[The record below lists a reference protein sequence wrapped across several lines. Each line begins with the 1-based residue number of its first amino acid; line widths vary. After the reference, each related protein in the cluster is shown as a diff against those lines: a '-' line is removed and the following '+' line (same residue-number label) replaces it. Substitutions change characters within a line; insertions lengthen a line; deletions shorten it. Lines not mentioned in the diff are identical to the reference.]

1 MSFNG
6 AMWPSN
12 PSSGSGGMEG
22 SMGYFTSPLGTGT
35 LNSFAGSTS
44 ASPPGP
50 GQEWAATMT
59 PMDTTYGMGSSGS
72 HSMVEGHAPGLDAGG
87 FFASESFDTVPHM
100 SVVEGNNQHTLP
112 GSAIRATGKA
122 VVQHHT
128 DERFKADTSGRRK
141 SSSSSTR
148 KKDKKRKPSSGQD
161 GQPPPVQGPKLRTA
175 ARRRASETG
184 NLPKPGESPEDQRAR
199 TSHNKVEKEYRNR
212 LNREFELV
220 IDVLPANQA
229 LPGQSSRGK
238 MSKADVIGNATATIQ
253 SLADEVLQLREKKRQ
268 KEEEK
273 KKKKKKLPKNDQ
285 PA

>member
-1 MSFNG
+1 
-6 AMWPSN
+6 MWPSN

-22 SMGYFTSPLGTGT
+22 SMGYFTSPPGTGT

-44 ASPPGP
+44 ASPMGP

-72 HSMVEGHAPGLDAGG
+72 HSMVESHAPGLDAGN
-87 FFASESFDTVPHM
+87 FFAGESFDTVPHM
-100 SVVEGNNQHTLP
+100 SVVQGNNQHTLP
-112 GSAIRATGKA
+112 GSEIRGTGKA
-122 VVQHHT
+122 VVQPRT
-128 DERFKADTSGRRK
+128 NERFKADTGGRRK
-141 SSSSSTR
+141 SSAGSKETSSTTR

-175 ARRRASETG
+175 ARRHASETG

-220 IDVLPANQA
+220 IDVLPADQA
-229 LPGQSSRGK
+229 LRGQSSRGK

-268 KEEEK
+268 KEEEE
-273 KKKKKKLPKNDQ
+273 KKKKKLLNNHQ